1 MIYCCMLRSLRKF
14 LTPDRKRTKTEEDR
28 AESCDSMSFLAAR
41 VGIADVALRA
51 TNYLMDVETA
61 AGTIDDDIEGLT
73 DEIERLMTV

>member
-1 MIYCCMLRSLRKF
+1 
-14 LTPDRKRTKTEEDR
+14 
-28 AESCDSMSFLAAR
+28 MSFLAAR